1 MQTKKLLHILEK
13 AAPWFRTQDPLVRL
27 ENLKKYSENSYKKGE
42 ILYMPND
49 NITDLYL
56 VVDGSIGVFTTEKL
70 AKFESDF
77 LVLTKYDKCE
87 FVNENFAMS
96 NLKNP
101 YGAMALS
108 DSVKILIIKRDE
120 FMGVVNEETI
130 DLLKGNLSAKSN
142 HLLAIWRKLKHV
154 HSDRVQ
160 SLQDRYI
167 KSNNVPLAGILGKLE
182 KAGALKNLRKFD
194 AIVGIFLPLLTVFR
208 KRNRC
213 KSKENDA

>member
-1 MQTKKLLHILEK
+1 MRTKNLLHILEK

-27 ENLKKYSENSYKKGE
+27 ENLKKYSENTYKKGD
-42 ILYMPND
+42 ILHMPND

-70 AKFESDF
+70 TNFNSDF

-87 FVNENFAMS
+87 FVNENIAMS

-108 DSVKILIIKRDE
+108 DSVTILIIKHHD
-120 FMGVVNEETI
+120 FTAVVNEETI

-154 HSDRVQ
+154 HPDRVQ

-167 KSNNVPLAGILGKLE
+167 KSNDVPLAGIRGKLDN
-182 KAGALKNLRKFD
+182 AGALKNLRKFD

-208 KRNRC
+208 Q
-213 KSKENDA
+213 